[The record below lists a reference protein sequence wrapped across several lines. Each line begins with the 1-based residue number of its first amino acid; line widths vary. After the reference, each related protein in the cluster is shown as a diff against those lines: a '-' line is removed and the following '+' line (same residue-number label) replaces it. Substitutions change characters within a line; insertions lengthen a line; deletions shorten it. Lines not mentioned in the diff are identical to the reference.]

1 MTQQEKLS
9 KILGV
14 MPKSIFDFESAASE
28 STGKKEVIEKISQKN
43 DSVVEETL
51 QKIHTSQ
58 DMSASHIRG
67 DLQKAIFYHEKLFV
81 NFLQKVTTAS
91 GEFEKAAWLAKSL
104 SEAKKGFF
112 LKEDLIGEI
121 FRKCPPENLI
131 KYLGYSSVNQLISDV
146 DLVEAFS
153 ALRFIESDEWMHKTF
168 DEVYGGFTADDFEER
183 EMEIRVLSPKWHDIA
198 KRFVEKKHHNVSHL
212 KEFGVIFLNP
222 IKTDI
227 PGKFLRDFALL
238 LHYFHEIEFYSR
250 IFKKYF
256 SEDNFS
262 ERFKSL
268 LRGDVKELSEIPGK
282 NSYLIIQRY
291 LVKDNP
297 HDPRL
302 FLPRVNPESLH
313 WVKAERNLMEIS
325 KITNGEIDLGMWL
338 NTDWVAGLFPG
349 GEGDE
354 VVSFDLEDNA
364 MSLVAIMEG
373 KKDSFSYHQREA
385 MWMRI
390 FSEYT
395 GGEEKLEQ
403 MILDNFD
410 RGFITL

>member
-1 MTQQEKLS
+1 MTSQEKLS

-14 MPKSIFDFESAASE
+14 APKSIFDFESAVSE

-58 DMSASHIRG
+58 DISASHIRG
-67 DLQKAIFYHEKLFV
+67 DLQKAIFYHEKLFT
-81 NFLQKVTTAS
+81 NFLQKITAAS

-104 SEAKKGFF
+104 SEAKRGFF
-112 LKEDLIGEI
+112 LKKDLIAEI
-121 FRKCPPENLI
+121 FRNCPPENLI

-168 DEVYGGFTADDFEER
+168 DEAYGKFTASDFEER
-183 EMEIRVLSPKWHDIA
+183 EIEIRVLGSKWHDIA
-198 KRFVEKKHHNVSHL
+198 KKFVEKKNHNVSHL

-227 PGKFLRDFALL
+227 PGKFLRDFALI

-250 IFKKYF
+250 LFKKY
-256 SEDNFS
+256 SSQDNFS
-262 ERFKSL
+262 ERFKSF

-291 LVKDNP
+291 IVKDNP

-313 WVKAERNLMEIS
+313 WIKAERNLMEIS
-325 KITNGEIDLGMWL
+325 KITNGAIDLGMWL

-373 KKDSFSYHQREA
+373 KKDSFTYHQREA

-390 FSEYT
+390 FSEYV

-410 RGFITL
+410 KGFITL